1 MKLHAIG
8 MTDIGNIRE
17 ENQDYFTILTAP
29 CSDSGNTLLAVI
41 ADGVGGSKA
50 GRIASKTTVE
60 TLKDLFL
67 KSADNYQE
75 YMGEAIERA
84 NDVIRDLAYADNHC
98 HGMATTCTALV
109 IKGNSVIV
117 GHVGDSRAYVVRDGE
132 IIRLTEDQT
141 LPRKLFK
148 EGLITEEE
156 MARHPQDNV
165 LTNAVGSRKNIDVDI
180 IPAEIKVQDT
190 FILCSDGM
198 YKYFTDDEIRDIV
211 VKTGFESSPE
221 QLINTAKERGGEDN
235 ITVIVIHAGPDQFD
249 KTTEIL
255 STYIEE
261 PVHKNQRMVRW
272 KVALTLLFILSLLA
286 IFFEWLKY
294 IRS

>member
-29 CSDSGNTLLAVI
+29 CSDSGNTLLAVV
-41 ADGVGGSKA
+41 ADGVGGGKA
-50 GRIASKTTVE
+50 GRIASKATVE

-67 KSADNYQE
+67 KGVNNYQE

-84 NDVIRDLAYADNHC
+84 NDIIRDLAHDDAC
-98 HGMATTCTALV
+98 HGMATTCTALIV
-109 IKGNSVIV
+109 KGNSVIV
-117 GHVGDSRAYVVRDGE
+117 GHVGDSRAYILRDGE
-132 IIRLTEDQT
+132 IFRLTEDQT

-156 MARHPQDNV
+156 LTHHPQGNV
-165 LTNAVGSRKNIDVDI
+165 LTNAVGSRKNINVDI
-180 IPAEIKVQDT
+180 IPAEIKVKDT

-221 QLINTAKERGGEDN
+221 HLIKTAKERGGEDN
-235 ITVIVIHAGPDQFD
+235 ITVIVIHAGPDQLD

-261 PVHKNQRMVRW
+261 PTNNV
-272 KVALTLLFILSLLA
+272 
-286 IFFEWLKY
+286 
-294 IRS
+294 